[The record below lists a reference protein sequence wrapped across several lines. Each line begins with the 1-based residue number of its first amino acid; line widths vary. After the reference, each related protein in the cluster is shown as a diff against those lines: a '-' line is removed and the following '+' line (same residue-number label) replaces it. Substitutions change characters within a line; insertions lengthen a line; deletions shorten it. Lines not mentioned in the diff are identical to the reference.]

1 LAKHGGNGRAL
12 EKLAGKAAADAVA
25 HVEELADAKMVHQPE
40 LSSAKAPHGS
50 QVGIGPVSR
59 RHWRAVAHRDAAEVV
74 S

>member
-25 HVEELADAKMVHQPE
+25 HVEELADAKMSW
-40 LSSAKAPHGS
+40 SSAKAPHGS